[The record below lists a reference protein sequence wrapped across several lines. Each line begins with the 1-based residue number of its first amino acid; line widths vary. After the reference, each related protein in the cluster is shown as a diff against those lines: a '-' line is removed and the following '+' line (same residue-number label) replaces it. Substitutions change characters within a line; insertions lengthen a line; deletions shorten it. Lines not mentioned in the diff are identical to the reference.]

1 MFSGASEG
9 KVISEGT
16 GQRTNRRI
24 SYVMATSSP
33 ASPGRELSL
42 EITKEEEVFVLSLRL
57 LLTKM
62 PNLKAGNCTFCKTR
76 KNHTCMV
83 NT

>member
-24 SYVMATSSP
+24 SYVMATSP

-76 KNHTCMV
+76 KIHV
-83 NT
+83 W